1 MLLKVS
7 YSLILR
13 PDQNLATLSSLSPQ
27 VRKWVEGW
35 HPTEPKTRELYQLM
49 WEAFSDSGNTSY
61 VVGYHFA
68 IVILKPCLLVV

>member
-1 MLLKVS
+1 MTVLLKVP

-13 PDQNLATLSSLSPQ
+13 PDQNLAIMSSFSVQ

-49 WEAFSDSGNTSY
+49 WEAFSDSSNTS
-61 VVGYHFA
+61 
-68 IVILKPCLLVV
+68 